1 MVWWLN
7 KKISWNWF
15 TLHGNDAARGS
26 TLIGRQSA
34 GEVIRGGFGGFGG
47 WRWRCADVRRAG
59 ASRVQSV
66 RQISESIN
74 EITYAIRLVDEEWK
88 DSTSYA
94 VDRAGENAKRLIGL
108 KSGALLVLL
117 LNMEKSDLAT

>member
-1 MVWWLN
+1 M
-7 KKISWNWF
+7 
-15 TLHGNDAARGS
+15 
-26 TLIGRQSA
+26 
-34 GEVIRGGFGGFGG
+34 
-47 WRWRCADVRRAG
+47 
-59 ASRVQSV
+59 

>member
-1 MVWWLN
+1 MTD
-7 KKISWNWF
+7 F
-15 TLHGNDAARGS
+15 REH
-26 TLIGRQSA
+26 
-34 GEVIRGGFGGFGG
+34 
-47 WRWRCADVRRAG
+47 C
-59 ASRVQSV
+59 
-66 RQISESIN
+66 

-117 LNMEKSDLAT
+117 